1 MYHSK
6 HLSDRTCKRPDGL
19 MVSSRLIIGST
30 VVILLGIVLWLSMV
44 NPSRVFAGIGA
55 LGPQDGSVDIFL
67 DPSTVDPAPGINMRV
82 VASGDPGVP
91 VGAIPS
97 GRGIEVDLALFNK
110 GPGEIVIPAGTRLI
124 AFENLDLNMEL
135 AEDLYI
141 NGASD
146 TLNPSY
152 TKINAYFDG
161 GHLATEGL
169 TDVTYSVDPDQLIDE
184 SDESNNQGEFRLFHP
199 DAFPDLIIT
208 DVEVSPDPVEVWGK
222 SAIYQV
228 SVDVK
233 NVGGDMPRAA
243 YVQMDW
249 RPDPTGGAKEH
260 VPPLQSGESHQ
271 LVFQSSGKSDS
282 KLGVFDFT
290 LAIHDILS
298 SKEFTLENWAV
309 YLNLWKTKSL
319 SSVKMPNAGYDLTAP
334 LEIGSEARLIGFG
347 YLPSLPDQPI
357 NDHDKSTNNYYSGQI
372 EFKHPVP
379 YLLYPEDGQSLALG
393 EWAPYRKNWSICKC
407 GNLGKNS
414 VDGYLGWPGSLLRF
428 RWLPHSVLGG
438 EYVFRLQITKDDVII
453 QDKIIQPTWGG
464 GGTADSFAGDTGIK
478 WDEYQPA
485 FPPGRHFEE
494 IYAYFSGQDA
504 FTEDA
509 ATKKAHSGYFNQY
522 VYDGPVLLPGT
533 YRWRVTSD
541 VGQNGGPI
549 DWSPER
555 VFTLVPG
562 EPDYQE
568 SFASWGDN
576 DLVKVNDEAPGN
588 SGVVFSGLVRDTR
601 PSGFTIRDESGFI
614 NLKTDTLTY
623 IDEQLVDDEDTL
635 VLGKNVHVLSME
647 APYYSGKA
655 YVPESQ
661 LPTVSFIAES
671 PEQSYHKR
679 CTVVGGVVWPDGSTG
694 KGLACEDGS
703 YFPAIPG
710 DMVGGI
716 TESDLD
722 IGTST
727 VVLVSVGKPPVL
739 ISTAKTLYERMKTF
753 QDYAISQDDQQLA
766 SELSLYESQIG
777 SGFEEGFQS
786 SLSSAPPEIQQLL
799 KTLDTLAD
807 KIKNLAEGF
816 MSNQDYKVIDFRDIE
831 MAATLLND
839 LSNSYEDIVDLT
851 VFEVIGHLPLEVQ
864 MAAKANIESKDASF
878 VPVMK
883 QRLLEA
889 VGLLEANE
897 LEEAMSKIIWLLDY
911 EEEWMNDVAIPELAL
926 FLADEAVKFAKDELD
941 EYGDQLSA
949 ESKENLQSKIDALES
964 AIESNEKNLGG
975 LIDALWAE
983 IDGVWDSGDEQQ
995 LTLEEALLKSQN
1007 MLSLAKSDLQEYG
1020 QSMSEDDKQNI
1031 EQKIFNLEQA
1041 EESNQVEII
1050 QTAINELAIALDW
1063 DSYSSSGED
1072 SDIYLQAKK
1081 LIELAHTELTQYSD
1095 VMSDGAALEIENA
1108 IDNLN
1113 GSLEGGD
1120 PESIEIS
1127 MESLA
1132 GHLAGWSSSVG
1143 GPELS
1148 ELVEEALNSINT
1160 AEGII
1165 NAGDSG
1171 LASAF
1176 ITQLQSA
1183 VDELQDAL
1191 KTEDADSIKEKLKL
1205 LVSQLDSLKGY
1216 TPEIVPEIVIQCP
1229 SSVIFGNLL
1238 ECSSQYDRVP
1248 DQITWSAD
1256 SGSPSTGSGD
1266 WFQTYFDSPGVG
1278 NVSVEACIASAC
1290 SVDSQQV
1297 SILPGQSPK

>member
-1 MYHSK
+1 
-6 HLSDRTCKRPDGL
+6 

-30 VVILLGIVLWLSMV
+30 VVILLGMVLWLSMV

-55 LGPQDGSVDIFL
+55 LESQGGSVDIFL
-67 DPSTVDPAPGINMRV
+67 DPSTVDPAPGIKMRV

-184 SDESNNQGEFRLFHP
+184 SDESNNQGEFKLFHP

-233 NVGGDMPRAA
+233 NVGGDMTRWA
-243 YVQMDW
+243 YAQVDF
-249 RPDPTGGAKEH
+249 RPASGYLGKESI
-260 VPPLQSGESHQ
+260 PPLQSDESYK
-271 LVFQSSGKSDS
+271 LVFQSSGKSDNKQGS
-282 KLGVFDFT
+282 FDFT
-290 LAIHDILS
+290 VAIQEFLANH
-298 SKEFTLENWAV
+298 ENTLENWAV
-309 YLNLWKTKSL
+309 VLNLYDTEHL
-319 SSVKMPNAGYDLTAP
+319 LAEPPGNIVGGFTNYSSP
-334 LEIGSEARLIGFG
+334 LEIGSESHLIGFG
-347 YLPSLPDQPI
+347 WSTSFPYPLISEQE
-357 NDHDKSTNNYYSGQI
+357 KSINNYYSGQI
-372 EFKHPVP
+372 EFKAPVP
-379 YLLYPEDGQSLALG
+379 HLLYPEDGQSLALG
-393 EWAPYRKNWSICKC
+393 EWAPFRNDWQHCKC
-407 GNLGKNS
+407 NNLHPKVS
-414 VDGYLGWPGSLLRF
+414 PPLGWPDSLLRF
-428 RWLPHSVLGG
+428 RWLPYSAPGTG
-438 EYVFRLQITKDDVII
+438 PGNEYVFRLQITKDDEII
-453 QDKIIQPTWGG
+453 QDKIIQPIWTGT
-464 GGTADSFAGDTGIK
+464 GTAGSFAGQTGIEI
-478 WDEYQPA
+478 DEYQWVGTKN
-485 FPPGRHFEE
+485 PGRHFEE

-504 FTEDA
+504 FTEDVA
-509 ATKKAHSGYFNQY
+509 MKQAQGGYFNQY

-533 YRWRVTSD
+533 YTWRVTSD
-541 VGQNGGPI
+541 VNQNGGPT
-549 DWSPER
+549 DWSPDR
-555 VFTLVPG
+555 VFTLAPG
-562 EPDYQE
+562 EPDYYN

-576 DLVKVNDEAPGN
+576 DLVTVNDEAPSN
-588 SGVVFSGLVRDTR
+588 SGVVFSGQVKDTR

-614 NLKTDTLTY
+614 NLKTDALTY

-635 VLGKNVHVLSME
+635 ISGEKVHVLSME
-647 APYYSGKA
+647 APYYSGRA

-661 LPTVSFIAES
+661 IPTASFIAES

-703 YFPAIPG
+703 YFPVIPG

-716 TESDLD
+716 AESDLD

-727 VVLVSVGKPPVL
+727 VVLVRVGKPPVL
-739 ISTAKTLYERMKTF
+739 ISTAKTLYERMKIF

-995 LTLEEALLKSQN
+995 LTLEEVLLKSQN

-1050 QTAINELAIALDW
+1050 QTAINELSIALDW

-1095 VMSDGAALEIENA
+1095 VMSEGAALEIENA

-1113 GSLEGGD
+1113 DSLEGGD

-1132 GHLAGWSSSVG
+1132 GHLAEWSSSVG
-1143 GPELS
+1143 GPELN

-1165 NAGDSG
+1165 NSGDSG

-1191 KTEDADSIKEKLKL
+1191 KTEDAVSIKEKFKL